1 MNFRKTIL
9 LVLSIMLLAGLASA
23 NWAARTL
30 ATPQGDAAKP
40 KPSASVPPKD
50 KPAPKP
56 DQPKKP
62 PPPEGGW

>member
-1 MNFRKTIL
+1 MNLRKTMV
-9 LVLSIMLLAGLASA
+9 LVISMVLLAGLASA
-23 NWAARTL
+23 NWAGTPA
-30 ATPQGDAAKP
+30 APQGDTAKP
-40 KPSASVPPKD
+40 KPSASVPPKE